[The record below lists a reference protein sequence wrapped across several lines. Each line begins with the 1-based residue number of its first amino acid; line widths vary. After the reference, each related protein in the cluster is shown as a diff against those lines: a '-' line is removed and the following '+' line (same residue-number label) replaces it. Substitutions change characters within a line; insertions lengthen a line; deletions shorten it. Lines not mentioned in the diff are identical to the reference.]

1 MQLTIILIRNN
12 ICSMRSAA
20 AAGIK
25 EGLDMY
31 VCVCNAVSDRQI
43 RDAVDHGA
51 RSLFEVQ
58 CQLPVGACCGRCED
72 TASKVVPSTS
82 SPERSALLPS

>member
-1 MQLTIILIRNN
+1 
-12 ICSMRSAA
+12 
-20 AAGIK
+20 
-25 EGLDMY
+25 MY
-31 VCVCNAVSDRQI
+31 VCVCHAVSDRQI

-72 TASKVVPSTS
+72 TASKVVSEHLLNRTQ
-82 SPERSALLPS
+82 RSAA